1 MTFTRLTPGSF
12 LIVLNFVSQFIMP
25 IVIDNSP
32 SVLATR
38 VHNPQLTSAD
48 AMGISV
54 AGAGGAIV
62 GSTIGGLGVVG
73 GGLAVGLP
81 ALAVTGI
88 GALLFGTAAAI
99 WTQADKIAKYNQSQA
114 KPKAVTVQAVVVDE
128 FLESLEIDLDNHIQW
143 LATGRF

>member
-1 MTFTRLTPGSF
+1 MTSTRLTPGSL

-25 IVIDNSP
+25 IATNTS
-32 SVLATR
+32 SLATR
-38 VHNPQLTSAD
+38 AHNPQLNSAD

-128 FLESLEIDLDNHIQW
+128 YLESLENDLDNHFQW
-143 LATGRF
+143 LATGQF